1 MSEIGLYHGSCV
13 DLHKNICKSMSLSQK
28 GFPWRVAGGVQGKPR
43 KPRRDASKAFSSA
56 LAININIQNHPIR
69 ALPVAIA

>member
-1 MSEIGLYHGSCV
+1 
-13 DLHKNICKSMSLSQK
+13 MSLSQK